1 MACTCWCCSAVGL
14 PCVAGFLL
22 TFAVAQ
28 VDLSPVAS
36 DEGASSLRS
45 AIRVSACVHSPP
57 RNTTCKLHRNDADRR
72 ASSGADHGPVLS
84 LVSYIAVA
92 RSSSEADARAAA
104 VLRDQHYEFIRAA
117 GDQGASAGAAAG
129 AAGRVY
135 DLYAHVPPGH
145 IGRRVC
151 SPGPRWPLL
160 CQDATSCRLHL
171 RSRAVAALARPPPV
185 SLHVAHTEAVSRA
198 GRPRPARSGRRRC
211 ALPRHVA
218 VAARFVRC
226 VALRL
231 APQRWCCRGCVGGTL
246 GESERKMLPDG
257 LCRVVARALCWVSLT
272 LARGAD

>member
-1 MACTCWCCSAVGL
+1 
-14 PCVAGFLL
+14 L

-45 AIRVSACVHSPP
+45 AIRVSACAHSPP

-151 SPGPRWPLL
+151 SPRASLAAPLPRCNQLPL
-160 CQDATSCRLHL
+160 ASAFTSCCRSGAPAARVASCGSHGGCVACRSASASAFGAPEVRLASPRCSCCTL
-171 RSRAVAALARPPPV
+171 RALRRA
-185 SLHVAHTEAVSRA
+185 T
-198 GRPRPARSGRRRC
+198 PRPAALVLQGMRR
-211 ALPRHVA
+211 
-218 VAARFVRC
+218 
-226 VALRL
+226 
-231 APQRWCCRGCVGGTL
+231 GNVGG
-246 GESERKMLPDG
+246 E
-257 LCRVVARALCWVSLT
+257 
-272 LARGAD
+272 